1 MINYR
6 DGKKCSKK
14 CGTVWME
21 SERIQQPFAVAENR
35 NGKIEKKRNGEEK
48 NTWVGRKI
56 KKYLGGSN
64 AQKNKPNK
72 IN

>member
-1 MINYR
+1 
-6 DGKKCSKK
+6 
-14 CGTVWME
+14 ME